1 MFSSDSASFV
11 LYMQATDH
19 PTAIYYDYSS
29 SQKRYALYEVRNG
42 VSGSERIYL
51 KPFKL
56 PDVPPPRDKI
66 IKGTLLDP
74 STAIPDEAFVFQAF
88 EAQPTIAASPVGAPG
103 GKAKKM

>member
-1 MFSSDSASFV
+1 
-11 LYMQATDH
+11 MQATDN

-56 PDVPPPRDKI
+56 PGVPPPRDKI

-88 EAQPTIAASPVGAPG
+88 EAQPTIAPSPVGAPV
-103 GKAKKM
+103 GKPRCKRKTD